1 MRTFKTTQRTL
12 MTAAT
17 VSLVSVLAL
26 GSIAGISGANAAEPT
41 IAVARQ
47 FLADLEENRF
57 AFLGS
62 DVPEVVLTASNIC
75 SSDGGNGCQ
84 YLAVVTRAMPDAV
97 NAARSQGE
105 GKDLDEMI
113 DSFDL
118 PANIRTVIAEAVS
131 SDMEGV
137 GRGANEITV
146 SIGDEFDFV
155 ALLTMLDFAI
165 NSTKANIDRIG
176 N

>member
-1 MRTFKTTQRTL
+1 MRTFKTTQRIL
-12 MTAAT
+12 MTGAT

-26 GSIAGISGANAAEPT
+26 GSIASISGANAAEPT

-84 YLAVVTRAMPDAV
+84 YLAVVTR
-97 NAARSQGE
+97 
-105 GKDLDEMI
+105 
-113 DSFDL
+113 
-118 PANIRTVIAEAVS
+118 
-131 SDMEGV
+131 
-137 GRGANEITV
+137 
-146 SIGDEFDFV
+146 EFDQLAKWPTTSSSLRDV
-155 ALLTMLDFAI
+155 TSHLLHI
-165 NSTKANIDRIG
+165 H
-176 N
+176 